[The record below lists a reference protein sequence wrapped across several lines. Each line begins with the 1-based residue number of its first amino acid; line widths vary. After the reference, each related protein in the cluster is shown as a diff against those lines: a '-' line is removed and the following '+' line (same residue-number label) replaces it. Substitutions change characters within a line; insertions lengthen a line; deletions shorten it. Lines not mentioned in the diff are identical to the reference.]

1 VTDETTL
8 PETSAASDAPTSVT
22 QSTPTL
28 DAPAAAPKQPKSSK
42 AGVTRSGNGGVWVVL
57 VLLIAALMYGAW
69 FLLQHYQQQQK
80 VLISLQEQLQQQQ
93 QALVLQKQTLE
104 TDIDQ
109 QIAQQRENVQASL
122 HDMGQ
127 RLDST
132 AARVLAMSS
141 VNRDDW
147 KLTEAEYLLRLA
159 NQRIQLERSS
169 TNALALA
176 QTVDDILRNLN
187 DTNLHAIR
195 RALADEMGELALVG
209 DIDREGVYLQ
219 LMKISQQV
227 EALPLIQSL
236 AENEEPWLLAGDE
249 PIDSDSLWGKTKK
262 VAHQLLQNF
271 KHHLRIRDHVQA
283 SPAILPPD
291 AQAYLKQNIN
301 LMLEQAQVAFLRD
314 ESQIYQASLDK
325 TNQWLVKYF
334 PLSPELVT
342 IQAEIAELQNLMIG
356 QPLPTFTESTGLLQA
371 FVERKHQRL
380 VEQRGSN

>member
-1 VTDETTL
+1 
-8 PETSAASDAPTSVT
+8 
-22 QSTPTL
+22 
-28 DAPAAAPKQPKSSK
+28 
-42 AGVTRSGNGGVWVVL
+42 
-57 VLLIAALMYGAW
+57 
-69 FLLQHYQQQQK
+69 
-80 VLISLQEQLQQQQ
+80 
-93 QALVLQKQTLE
+93 
-104 TDIDQ
+104 
-109 QIAQQRENVQASL
+109 
-122 HDMGQ
+122 
-127 RLDST
+127 
-132 AARVLAMSS
+132 
-141 VNRDDW
+141 
-147 KLTEAEYLLRLA
+147 
-159 NQRIQLERSS
+159 
-169 TNALALA
+169 
-176 QTVDDILRNLN
+176 
-187 DTNLHAIR
+187 
-195 RALADEMGELALVG
+195 MGELALVG
-209 DIDREGVYLQ
+209 DIDREGVFLQ

-262 VAHQLLQNF
+262 VVHQLLQNF

-283 SPAILPPD
+283 SPAILSPD

-314 ESQIYQASLDK
+314 ESQVYQASLDK

-356 QPLPTFTESTGLLQA
+356 QPLPTFTESAGLLQA